1 VGKGGGW
8 CGGGRPHQEVQVV
21 VEGRGCLLSQRG
33 EHGEEQ
39 TGWECGEHL
48 LLRYVVGWW
57 GGFAKGTRDEGRGYT
72 GNTGEGDTHLYAG
85 HLQSQGGWGQH
96 RGCGQRAWLG

>member
-1 VGKGGGW
+1 MA
-8 CGGGRPHQEVQVV
+8 
-21 VEGRGCLLSQRG
+21 VEGRGCLLSQGG